1 VPCDLARHSAE
12 ERNPSTHHVPQS
24 EEHQVSMHLFCGSYD
39 FLCRAAFD
47 QQGWTRRP
55 RCITT
60 SLSCCRNTSTAHGL
74 DQAQGFVGLNNKDTV
89 GKAASRDLTLLP
101 A

>member
-1 VPCDLARHSAE
+1 
-12 ERNPSTHHVPQS
+12 
-24 EEHQVSMHLFCGSYD
+24 MHLFCGSCD

-60 SLSCCRNTSTAHGL
+60 SLSCCRDTSIAPGI
-74 DQAQGFVGLNNKDTV
+74 DQAQGFVRLNNTDMV
-89 GKAASRDLTLLP
+89 GERQAET
-101 A
+101 